1 MINTLL
7 LKKMTDEGFNY
18 TTFSRHAN
26 MNPATIKRALE
37 TGDGKL
43 SVYAEI
49 ASALGCK
56 IVHSLEDK

>member
-1 MINTLL
+1 
-7 LKKMTDEGFNY
+7 MTDEGFNY